1 MNNTYNTTHF
11 TSLASPCKELVVTFQ
26 PATQGTVYVESI
38 NQTVGLMDETDP
50 TEMSEQ
56 YYANDAKSLFYSLIR
71 QGYSVI

>member
-26 PATQGTVYVESI
+26 PASQGTVLVDS
-38 NQTVGLMDETDP
+38 V
-50 TEMSEQ
+50 Q

-71 QGYSVI
+71 QGYSLI